1 MASPYRNIYF
11 QLYFTQKIH
20 YSDQNGNFHFGQPI
34 GGIAKKKKKD
44 TLKRSMCKEGYYF
57 QNA

>member
-34 GGIAKKKKKD
+34 GGIAKKKKKRHP
-44 TLKRSMCKEGYYF
+44 KKKHV
-57 QNA
+57 